1 MGKIFCQDFILNKEK
16 EFLIWVYTHD
26 FSNYLYLNIDYHN
39 EDIQFHILQMET
51 LLFPASFLS
60 ALGCLW
66 YFLKEVID
74 KHHKYE
80 RMHCTCCGAGIFHS
94 TSNFKSV
101 YVFQCSNH
109 PFNCKNNTSNLH
121 NISILWFLDGW
132 INLLLTEQALAWSRQ
147 HFLYLLKVKM
157 SLGIFIEHTRT

>member
-1 MGKIFCQDFILNKEK
+1 MSNKFILYVELRINNQKCFIQQICSSLKTSCNLAYLGIIFCQDFILNEEK
-16 EFLIWVYTHD
+16 EFLICVYTHD

-51 LLFPASFLS
+51 LLFPGQFSLS

-66 YFLKEVID
+66 YFLKEVIH
-74 KHHKYE
+74 KHHKDE

-94 TSNFKSV
+94 TNNFKSV

-121 NISILWFLDGW
+121 NISIL
-132 INLLLTEQALAWSRQ
+132 
-147 HFLYLLKVKM
+147 
-157 SLGIFIEHTRT
+157 